1 MTEVIDPFREPAAR
15 LARAVAGDD
24 DLRFALVF
32 QAVVDQVV
40 GFAEAD
46 DLVEVATE
54 ALNGDSDTRSA
65 SSSSPVDGLYADS
78 TFLANARAMAEDHRR
93 VVGGAP
99 TSDFPDCVAV
109 GSADGWCC
117 SGTLIAPD
125 VVLTAA
131 HCVDPE
137 GCGQRVH
144 IGDDVRYADTDTIV
158 KVRKAV
164 IHPGYRGPGSP
175 DDLAVLRLARS
186 ADVAPR
192 ALAPADALEDRTFVR
207 VVGFGRTDFAGRVGY
222 GRRRQVDVPLAGR
235 DVDYGADLDTE
246 FVAATPS
253 RNRDSCRGDSGGPA
267 YVRIGDRWLLAGATS
282 RATKSRRRKCGD
294 GGIYTRVTSH
304 ERWIRSVAG
313 R

>member
-1 MTEVIDPFREPAAR
+1 MTEVIDPFREPAVR

-46 DLVEVATE
+46 DLVEAATE
-54 ALNGDSDTRSA
+54 ALNGDADTRSA
-65 SSSSPVDGLYADS
+65 SSSPMEGLYADR
-78 TFLANARAMAEDHRR
+78 TYLANARAMAEDHRR
-93 VVGGAP
+93 IVGGAP
-99 TSDFPDCVAV
+99 TSHFPDCVAV
-109 GSADGWCC
+109 GTADSWCC

-137 GCGQRVH
+137 DCGQRVH
-144 IGDDVRYADTDTIV
+144 IGDDVRYADAGTIV
-158 KVRKAV
+158 KVREAV
-164 IHPGYRGPGSP
+164 IHPEYRGSGSA
-175 DDLAVLRLARS
+175 DLAVLRLARPV
-186 ADVAPR
+186 DVAPR
-192 ALAPADALEDRTFVR
+192 AVAPADALEDKTFVR

-267 YVRIGDRWLLAGATS
+267 YVRVGDRWLLAGATS
-282 RATKSRRRKCGD
+282 RATTSRRRKCGD
-294 GGIYTRVTSH
+294 GGIYTRVAAH